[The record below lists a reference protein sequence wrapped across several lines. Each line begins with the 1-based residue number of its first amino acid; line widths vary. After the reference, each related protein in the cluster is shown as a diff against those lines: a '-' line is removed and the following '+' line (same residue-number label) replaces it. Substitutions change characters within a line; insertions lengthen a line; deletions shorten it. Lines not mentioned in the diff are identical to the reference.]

1 MHTLTRF
8 RRLLPYLGLLL
19 LSACGIG
26 NDPPAA
32 DSVLPAVVVADPAPS
47 PAATVLPP
55 PVARVLPTTP
65 ADSVALTPAPTD
77 SPVTEA
83 AAEEASTDI
92 LSAAAPDDSATPAA
106 AATAAQLRLAVP
118 SAWGASLQPYLQQLS
133 GSPWQWQVVAS
144 ADPAAEL
151 AAGRVELAL
160 TAGEDGINVGSR
172 PLVLAVPFPTDWQ
185 NTDLFHAQSI
195 VANGHSLVQ
204 VMLWEEMRPPLRALQ
219 VNGLHPSEP
228 GYPLLQPYGLQ
239 TAAGYESAAQLLAPH
254 LAQYVTADQSVEI
267 AATGDINLD
276 RALGAIIAGG
286 RLDFPFEQV
295 APILQAA
302 DLAVG
307 NFESALGDMG
317 EPANKSYAFR
327 SPPVAAE
334 SLARAGFDVITLA
347 NNHALDYGPEA
358 LLQGLNLLQAQQLA
372 TIGAGPDAAS
382 ARAPAILE
390 SNGLR
395 LAFLGYV
402 QVPVEGNP
410 PYFDTSTWT
419 ATESAPGLAWAK
431 PDEIA
436 ADVRAA
442 RAQSDLVIVVLHSG
456 LEYVPAPS
464 PEQMAASY
472 AAIDAGASL
481 IIGHHAHI
489 LQGVEFYNGGV
500 IVYGLANFAFNIIGP
515 PESAIL
521 RAWLDKDG
529 VRTIEFVPV
538 LVQENGQPRLA
549 DDDEAAAIRQSI
561 YLMSGGL
568 AR

>member
-1 MHTLTRF
+1 MYTLTR
-8 RRLLPYLGLLL
+8 RRSLVQCLVLLL
-19 LSACGIG
+19 LTACSAAG
-26 NDPPAA
+26 NPPAA
-32 DSVLPAVVVADPAPS
+32 GMQPAEVAPAPI
-47 PAATVLPP
+47 PTLTATVLPP
-55 PVARVLPTTP
+55 PIART
-65 ADSVALTPAPTD
+65 
-77 SPVTEA
+77 SP
-83 AAEEASTDI
+83 
-92 LSAAAPDDSATPAA
+92 
-106 AATAAQLRLAVP
+106 AATADNTTSTPPAAELPVIDAVAADTSSDVQAPANSVLTATPEAPAAPTPIRLAVP
-118 SAWGASLQPYLQQLS
+118 AGWETALQTFLEQLPD
-133 GSPWQWQVVAS
+133 SPWEWQVSGA
-144 ADPAAEL
+144 AEPAAEL
-151 AAGRVELAL
+151 AAGRAELAL
-160 TAGEDGINVGSR
+160 AAGGDGISAGSR
-172 PLVLAVPFPTDWQ
+172 PLALAVPFATDWQ
-185 NTDLFHAQSI
+185 NTDLAHAQSI

-204 VMLWEEMRPPLRALQ
+204 VMPWDEIRPPLRALH
-219 VNGLHPSEP
+219 VNGFHPSEA
-228 GYPLLQPYGLQ
+228 GYPLQQPYGLQ
-239 TAAGYESAAQLLAPH
+239 SAAGSGPAAQFLAPY
-254 LAQYVTADQSVEI
+254 LTQFVVDDQSVEV

-286 RLDFPFEQV
+286 RVDFPFEQV

-302 DLAVG
+302 DISVG
-307 NFESALGDMG
+307 NFESALGDVG

-334 SLARAGFDVITLA
+334 SVARAGFDVVTLA
-347 NNHALDYGPEA
+347 NNHALDYGPDA
-358 LLQGLNLLQAQQLA
+358 LLQGLELLRAQQLA
-372 TIGAGPDAAS
+372 TIGAGPDAAA
-382 ARAPAILE
+382 ARSPAILE

-419 ATESAPGLAWAK
+419 ATDATPGLAWAK

-456 LEYVPAPS
+456 MEYVSAPS

-481 IIGHHAHI
+481 VIGHHAHI

-549 DDDEAAAIRQSI
+549 DENEAALIRKSI
-561 YLMSGGL
+561 YDMSGGL
-568 AR
+568 VH